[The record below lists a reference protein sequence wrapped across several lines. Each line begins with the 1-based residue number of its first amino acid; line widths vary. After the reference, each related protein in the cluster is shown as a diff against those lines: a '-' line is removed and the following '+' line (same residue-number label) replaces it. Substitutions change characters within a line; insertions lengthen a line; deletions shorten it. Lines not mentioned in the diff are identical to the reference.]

1 MFVYLCIV
9 YITFNYFWNLFCFFS
24 KTLANITYIHTY
36 SYTNM
41 RTNII
46 ICLNKQTQLY
56 SIPQKT
62 LNDTNEYEKAN

>member
-1 MFVYLCIV
+1 
-9 YITFNYFWNLFCFFS
+9 
-24 KTLANITYIHTY
+24 
-36 SYTNM
+36 M